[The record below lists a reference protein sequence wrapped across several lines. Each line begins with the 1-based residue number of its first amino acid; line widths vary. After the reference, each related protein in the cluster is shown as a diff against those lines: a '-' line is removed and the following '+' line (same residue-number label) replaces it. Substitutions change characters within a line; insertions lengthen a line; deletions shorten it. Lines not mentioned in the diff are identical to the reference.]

1 MSQSGIKKDCTNQ
14 TPLSGQITAVVHESG
29 AGMSGVWCLEV
40 LCVCRTKDDDTEWM
54 SAQPSIF
61 SLKGPGDWHQLSPSS
76 PVPPPVSPQAYSQQ
90 SCVNMDTCKRRVSR
104 IWALIDTFVEFGHYW
119 MECTL
124 KKKGKNIFVSGWSE
138 GQGCCCQWLWQLL
151 DDFTQLLSGF
161 SPSWLP
167 RTTTTNHSWGVMN
180 SKI

>member
-104 IWALIDTFVEFGHYW
+104 IWALIDTFVEFGHFW

-124 KKKGKNIFVSGWSE
+124 KKKRRKEKHF
-138 GQGCCCQWLWQLL
+138 CFWLIWGSRL
-151 DDFTQLLSGF
+151 LLSVTLATSGRFHTVIIRVF
-161 SPSWLP
+161 SILAPKNNNNQSQL
-167 RTTTTNHSWGVMN
+167 RSHEF
-180 SKI
+180 